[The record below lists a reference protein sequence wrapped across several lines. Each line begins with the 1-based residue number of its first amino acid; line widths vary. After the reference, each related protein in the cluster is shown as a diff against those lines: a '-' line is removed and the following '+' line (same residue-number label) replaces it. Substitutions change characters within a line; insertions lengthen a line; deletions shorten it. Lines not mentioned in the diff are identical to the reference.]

1 MSTTPTTT
9 DATTWALDREIVLVR
24 VLDAPREAVF
34 AAWTDADAFCEW
46 FGPDGFT
53 CTVREM
59 DVRNGGR
66 ARFDMTSGDGTVF
79 TNRFDYVAILPSE
92 RLVMDHGSDTDNDPA
107 RFRVTVSFDEQA
119 DGKTVLT
126 LRQLHPTVEQRDG
139 GIGFGAVELGL
150 QTMQKLAA
158 SSRSRLTQ
166 DTDEWPPTT
175 AGLRERDTQLST
187 KGRPADA
194 SGQSRTESAGI
205 RTRRA
210 STKPRNRTRPR
221 SDHQPAI

>member
-1 MSTTPTTT
+1 MSTTPTAT

-34 AAWTDADAFCEW
+34 AAWTDADAFCQW

-79 TNRFDYVAILPSE
+79 TNRFDYVEIVPSE
-92 RLVMDHGSDTDNDPA
+92 RLVMDHGSDTDDDPA

-119 DGKTVLT
+119 DGKTVVT
-126 LRQLHPTVEQRDG
+126 LRQLHPTVEQRDA

-150 QTMQKLAA
+150 QTMQKLARHLGVA
-158 SSRSRLTQ
+158 
-166 DTDEWPPTT
+166 
-175 AGLRERDTQLST
+175 
-187 KGRPADA
+187 
-194 SGQSRTESAGI
+194 
-205 RTRRA
+205 
-210 STKPRNRTRPR
+210 
-221 SDHQPAI
+221 